1 MTISRGT
8 PPEKKQNYFTQ
19 NGNVWEFDQV
29 LKKRVKFK
37 QFNLQNSFISL
48 GIFDLILCRY
58 VAIYF
63 SDMFKRELFSKMAR
77 ALKPGNILM
86 LGATESLR
94 GLSKDFKITY
104 YKDAVIN
111 EKARKE

>member
-1 MTISRGT
+1 MD
-8 PPEKKQNYFTQ
+8 KKQNYFSKC
-19 NGNVWEFDQV
+19 GNVWAFDQV
-29 LKKRVKFK
+29 LKKRVSFK

-48 GIFDLILCRY
+48 GKFDLILCRY

-63 SDMFKRELFSKMAR
+63 SDLFKRELFSKIAR
-77 ALKPGNILM
+77 VLNPKCVLL

-94 GLSKDFKITY
+94 GLSEDFKITY

-111 EKARKE
+111 EKP